1 MRVDFYELGSF
12 PVERT
17 LPLLAQKACE
27 AGQRL
32 LVVSQDE
39 DQLARISEALWSH
52 RPESFLAHGR
62 AGEEHEEN
70 QPILLS
76 SAPAPANGARIMA
89 IADGVWR
96 EADSPVQRILF
107 LFGEAR
113 VDEARQC
120 WRALADREAL
130 ERHIWKRRDGNWVEG
145 R

>member
-17 LPLLAQKACE
+17 LPLLAQKACD
-27 AGQRL
+27 AGHRL
-32 LVVSQDE
+32 LVVSQDK

-62 AGEEHEEN
+62 AGEDHEEE

-76 SAPAPANGARIMA
+76 ATSVPANGARVMA
-89 IADGVWR
+89 IADGIWR
-96 EADSPVQRILF
+96 EADPSVERILF
-107 LFGEAR
+107 LFGDAR
-113 VDEARQC
+113 VEEARQC
-120 WRALADREAL
+120 WRDLAGREAL